1 MSEQESGQQYNDGLA
16 DAVAMVAIIA
26 ISVATFVFWLGGQ

>member
-1 MSEQESGQQYNDGLA
+1 MSEQEKGQQYNDGLA

-26 ISVATFVFWLGGQ
+26 ISVITIVYWLSGQ